1 MTPAFAQRLDV
12 LHQAAITEAANT
24 LTRHG
29 FYRRDD
35 GLWQGTLDLGSH
47 GVIAAKVRLP
57 ASFPDA
63 LPDVYVDWAA
73 LGCRLPHVELS
84 GRVCFAPTT
93 GQFIDAT
100 RPRDLIDES
109 LARARCTLSEGL
121 SEGCL
126 AEFGE
131 ELEAY
136 WADPNAEQVWSI
148 CEQNSLARCIA
159 LFGLQ
164 RRGDRDVVHRLFAD
178 NAASARSWA
187 NRTGWQLGKPQ
198 AAFMLPLT
206 TMFLLPRPGEPLLYS
221 DVQSI
226 VEQHGVAGAAESMQE
241 WLRAVTLPVAILL
254 TLPLHPP
261 QGVAV
266 VGVDLRPVMGQ
277 RARQAQ
283 RGFRAGHVPA
293 AHALRFQSGEPVTR
307 LLVERLDPA
316 YILPR
321 GGATTT
327 LFERTVAVIGC
338 GAVGSHIASHLAGLG
353 VGRLRLIDPDHLAGG
368 NIHRHVLGVTYLGFN
383 KALGL
388 TIELLR
394 RYPHLMAEHFATDA
408 LTLLRQKPEL
418 LTDADLI
425 VIAIGDPTIELRLN
439 DLFGSNRPRLH
450 AWVEPLGLG
459 GHVLATGIAN
469 QPGCYRC
476 LFKNDKVHGLVNKAS
491 FAAPGQA
498 FQRTMGGCSG
508 QFVPFAGL
516 DADRIA
522 GEAARLATQILQG
535 VEQEHVLIS
544 IREDESMFQNAGF
557 HLAPRARLLRPGER
571 RRETRYTHQEC
582 PICGRWG

>member
-1 MTPAFAQRLDV
+1 MNPAFAQRLDA

-24 LTRHG
+24 LTKHG
-29 FYRRDD
+29 FHLRDD
-35 GLWQGTLDLGSH
+35 GLWQGSLDLGSH
-47 GVIAAKVRLP
+47 GTIPARVCLP
-57 ASFPDA
+57 ACFPDA

-73 LGCRLPHVELS
+73 LSCRIPHVELT

-93 GQFIDAT
+93 GQLIDAT
-100 RPRDLIDES
+100 QPRALINES
-109 LARARCTLSEGL
+109 LARARRTLIEGL
-121 SEGCL
+121 SENRL

-136 WADPNAEQVWSI
+136 WADANSEQVWSM
-148 CEQNSLARCIA
+148 CEQNSLARPIT
-159 LFGLQ
+159 LFELQ
-164 RRGDRDVVHRLFAD
+164 RRGDKAVRRLFAD
-178 NAASARSWA
+178 NVATARHWA
-187 NRTGWQLGKPQ
+187 HRTGWQLGKPQ

-206 TMFLLPRPGEPLLYS
+206 TMFLLPRPGEPLVYS
-221 DVQSI
+221 DVQTI
-226 VEQHGVAGAAESMQE
+226 VEQHGLAGAAESMQR
-241 WLRAVTLPVAILL
+241 WLRSVTLPAAILL
-254 TLPLHPP
+254 TFPLRPP

-266 VGVDLRPVMGQ
+266 VGVDLRSATGQ

-293 AHALRFQSGEPVTR
+293 AHALRFQPGEPVTR

-321 GGATTT
+321 GGATTA

-338 GAVGSHIASHLAGLG
+338 GAVGSYIASHLAGLG
-353 VGRLRLIDPDHLAGG
+353 VGRLRLIDPDRLAGG
-368 NIHRHVLGVTYLGFN
+368 NIHRHVLGVSYLGFN

-388 TIELLR
+388 AIELLR
-394 RYPHLMAEHFATDA
+394 RYPHLTVEHLATDA
-408 LTLLRQKPEL
+408 LTLLRQKPQVF
-418 LTDADLI
+418 TDADLI

-439 DLFGSNRPRLH
+439 DLLGANMPRLH

-459 GHVLATGIAN
+459 GHVLATGIGN
-469 QPGCYRC
+469 WPGCYRC
-476 LFKNDKVHGLVNKAS
+476 IFENDEVHGLVNKAS

-522 GEAARLATQILQG
+522 GEAARLAAQILHG

-544 IREDESMFQNAGF
+544 IREDESMFRNAGF
-557 HLAPRARLLRPGER
+557 HLTPRARLLRPGER
-571 RRETRYTHQEC
+571 RRETRHAHQGC
-582 PICGRWG
+582 PICGRWGQ